1 MHKNRS
7 RSISKL
13 NINYISKKEDTLKR
27 NSVIQKSPKYNFN
40 LPKVSK
46 SGKNMHLNDNI
57 NTTTKKHYSN
67 NNVRNYNIVP
77 LVLPFIKI

>member
-1 MHKNRS
+1 MKIQNVRG
-7 RSISKL
+7 
-13 NINYISKKEDTLKR
+13 NYD
-27 NSVIQKSPKYNFN
+27 Y